1 MARTVPRMRCGG
13 VVRLRRAGRW
23 RWAWL
28 TLGGLAVILPFA
40 LSLAVLLPPVILA
53 IPPVAL
59 WVALWTLF
67 RRLDDA
73 APPPGASSPP
83 SGLARVIPLRR
94 PRRA

>member
-1 MARTVPRMRCGG
+1 MARTVPRMRSGG

-53 IPPVAL
+53 VPPVAL
-59 WVALWTLF
+59 WVALWMLF
-67 RRLDDA
+67 RRLDDG
-73 APPPGASSPP
+73 APPPGASPPP